1 MFDSKLFYDLCTKYG
16 VELSCKYS
24 EPMIKMRGKI
34 IPLKEYGDEEKTW
47 STDDRN
53 AVIDEF
59 VRAVQ
64 QKYMEVHP
72 DELYRTYYPQEIV
85 DTIKEIAEDLKEK

>member
-34 IPLKEYGDEEKTW
+34 IPLKEYSNEEETW

-59 VRAVQ
+59 VRAVYFA
-64 QKYMEVHP
+64 YMIARP
-72 DELYRTYYPQEIV
+72 DEPHKLYHPQEIV
-85 DTIKEIAEDLKEK
+85 ETIKEIAENMKKE

>member
-34 IPLKEYGDEEKTW
+34 IPLKEYSDEEETW

-59 VRAVQ
+59 VRVVQ
-64 QKYMEVHP
+64 QKYMGVHP
-72 DELYRTYYPQEIV
+72 DELYRPYSPQEIV
-85 DTIKEIAEDLKEK
+85 DTIKEIAEILKEK